1 MPIHFADR
9 LAAAIDR
16 KRTPAVVGID
26 PVVERLPES
35 MRGRD
40 PDPQAGAAA
49 IEKFSAA
56 VIERVAPLVPAVKI
70 NSGFF
75 EVYHEHGVAAYYR
88 LVALAHSC
96 GLLVIGDV
104 KRGDIGS
111 TAALYARGH
120 LTAAGDE
127 RRIPDAVTIGGYLGR
142 SGVDEFIRAARISGR
157 GVYVLVR
164 PSDPTA
170 DVIHEFGESRRL
182 YQHLAQLV
190 SEWGDATELRGACG
204 LSLVGAVVGPK
215 DAAGTA
221 ALRAMMPHTP
231 WLVPGYG
238 AQGAAAAA
246 TRACFLPGGTG
257 AVINASR
264 SVIYAYEDP
273 RHMVRGAAW
282 EDCVVAACREFA
294 AEAAALAGIS
304 GAG

>member
-1 MPIHFADR
+1 MPRHYADR
-9 LAAAIDR
+9 LAAAIEV

-26 PVVERLPES
+26 PVAERLPQRLRPGS
-35 MRGRD
+35 D
-40 PDPQAGAAA
+40 DPQEGAAA
-49 IEKFSAA
+49 IERFSAA

-75 EVYHEHGVAAYYR
+75 EVFQEHGVAAYYR
-88 LVALAHSC
+88 LVALAHAC

-120 LTAAGDE
+120 LATGGSAD
-127 RRIPDAVTIGGYLGR
+127 RVPDAITIGGYLGR
-142 SGVDEFIRAARISGR
+142 SGVDEFVRAARTGGR

-170 DVIHEFGESRRL
+170 DVIHEFGESRKL

-190 SEWGDATELRGACG
+190 TEWGEAAELRGTCG

-215 DAAGTA
+215 DATGTA
-221 ALRAMMPHTP
+221 ALRGSMPHTP

-238 AQGAAAAA
+238 AQGAAAEA
-246 TRACFLPGGTG
+246 TRACFLAGGSG

-264 SVIYAYEDP
+264 SVIYAFEDE
-273 RHMVRGAAW
+273 RLGGGGVAW
-282 EDCVVAACREFA
+282 EDCVVGACRGFA
-294 AEAAALAGIS
+294 AEAGALAGFC
-304 GAG
+304 